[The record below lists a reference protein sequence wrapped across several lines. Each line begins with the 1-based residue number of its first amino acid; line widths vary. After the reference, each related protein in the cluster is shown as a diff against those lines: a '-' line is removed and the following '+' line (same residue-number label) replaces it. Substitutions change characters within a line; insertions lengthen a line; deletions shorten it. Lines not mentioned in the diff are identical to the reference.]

1 MPKGEDQLRLRRP
14 FAPNAEIAEFLKTP
28 FPAVPDTCT
37 RSVLENPFLEVIPG
51 RKRQE
56 VRRA

>member
-14 FAPNAEIAEFLKTP
+14 FAPNAEIAEFLKKP

-37 RSVLENPFLEVIPG
+37 LSVRKNPFLEVIPR

-56 VRRA
+56 MRRA